1 MASMTGGTGP
11 VPTKLAVF
19 AALRHTGYRWLW
31 LSNAAGNSGRWAFS
45 MAIGWL
51 TLELTHSGFW
61 VGAAVF
67 VSSGPVFLISPFA
80 GLLADRFD
88 RGLVLA
94 TAFAV
99 AAAASGGIALLSLMH
114 MLSLPAVL
122 VLGTTFG
129 IGFAGQTTAWN
140 VLLPQLVRGEELL
153 NAISLAA
160 IARQGSEFLGPA
172 LA

>member
-19 AALRHTGYRWLW
+19 AALRHSGYRWLW
-31 LSNAAGNSGRWAFS
+31 FSSAAGNSGRWAFS

-67 VSSGPVFLISPFA
+67 ATSGPIILVSPLA

-88 RGLVLA
+88 RRRVLGA
-94 TAFAV
+94 AFALS
-99 AAAASGGIALLSLMH
+99 ALASGGIATLSALHVLYLPGLL
-114 MLSLPAVL
+114 
-122 VLGTTFG
+122 
-129 IGFAGQTTAWN
+129 
-140 VLLPQLVRGEELL
+140 LL
-153 NAISLAA
+153 A
-160 IARQGSEFLGPA
+160 
-172 LA
+172 